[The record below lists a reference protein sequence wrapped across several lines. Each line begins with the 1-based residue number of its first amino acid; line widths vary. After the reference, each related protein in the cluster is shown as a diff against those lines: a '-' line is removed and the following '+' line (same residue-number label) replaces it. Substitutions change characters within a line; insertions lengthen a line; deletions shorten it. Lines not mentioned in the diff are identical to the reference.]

1 MKNIFARSCA
11 IVLIGVSLSA
21 CATVTDQPPIL
32 ISGSASVEP
41 ITEAMAHQAGARVEI
56 TAEGTTDGFDRFCR
70 GETDIN
76 NASIPIPG
84 RAAAVDYQKM
94 CQDNGVDYVEL
105 PVGLGAVTLVVNDDV
120 DFFED
125 LSLAQLREMW
135 SADSTVERWSDLD
148 PAWSDEEIGL
158 YGRPEGSGTLEFFR
172 DRLLGDEG
180 RIRRDYQTT
189 DEIDQLSAWIA
200 EDPNGVGFMEVG
212 NYLATDGETRRELK
226 NLAVEGV
233 APTRENTQ
241 DGRYPLSRPLF
252 VYVAADSLNEAGVN
266 DFMNH
271 YVTHVE
277 AVVPLVYHYPLPHDA
292 YRLIQTRLSARTT
305 GTIFDGDPAETD
317 VLEILGGD

>member
-1 MKNIFARSCA
+1 MFALSCA
-11 IVLIGVSLSA
+11 IVLVGVSLSA
-21 CATVTDQPPIL
+21 CATATDEPPIL

-41 ITEAMAHQAGARVEI
+41 ITETMAHQAGARVEI

-84 RAAAVDYQKM
+84 RAATVDYQRM
-94 CQDNGVDYVEL
+94 CQDNGVDYIEL
-105 PVGLGAVTLVVNDDV
+105 PVALGAVTLVVNDGLDV
-120 DFFED
+120 VDD
-125 LSLAQLREMW
+125 LSLAQLEDLW
-135 SADSTVERWSDLD
+135 SADSTVRRWSDLN
-148 PAWSDEEIGL
+148 PAWPDEEIGL

-172 DRLLGDEG
+172 DRLLGEEG
-180 RIRRDYQTT
+180 RIRRDYQAT

-200 EDPNGVGFMEVG
+200 EDPNGIGFMEVG
-212 NYLATDGETRRELK
+212 NYLATDGEIRRELK
-226 NLAVEGV
+226 NLAVERV

-252 VYVAADSLNEAGVN
+252 VYVATDSLREARVN

-277 AVVPLVYHYPLPHDA
+277 AVVPLAYHYPLPHDA
-292 YRLIQTRLSARTT
+292 YRLVRARLSARTT
-305 GTIFDGDPAETD
+305 GSIFDGDPAETD
-317 VLEILGGD
+317 VLEKLGGE